1 MNFRLHRWCVSS
13 LEEVAS
19 SIEYTMVK
27 NTFAQTQKHEQ
38 VLTQT
43 LSPQQLLTVQ
53 ILELTTMEIEDR
65 VRSEVM
71 DNPALEVV
79 DREELPG
86 ENDSMTDTPNDSDDD
101 YSGNGEIPV
110 SAGYGRGADI
120 PVGDMVSFGDT
131 LLEQLGE
138 LQLTQQEVAV
148 GEYIIGSLDEDG
160 LLRKDISEIED
171 ELLIYGNVMTDREQI
186 LNILSLIQGFEP
198 AGIAARSL
206 QESLMLQLER
216 NSNSRNVE
224 LQKRIVGEFYDDFT
238 AKRWEQI
245 ADKLGVSNDECRAAI
260 ADIVRLNPRPGASL
274 SEGIGFSRQQI
285 IPDFVIDVV
294 DDNVYVS
301 LNNIHVPELKVNDE
315 YLQMLD
321 EQLVGGNQEQKA
333 AAMFLKQ
340 KIDAAKGFISAVQ
353 QRENT
358 MLATMRAIVAK
369 QKAYFINGGDEA
381 YLKPMILEDIA
392 NLTGYDISTI
402 SRVSN
407 SKYVQTP
414 WSISPLKYFFSD
426 GITKDDGTQQ
436 SVYEL
441 FAVIRELI
449 EGEDK
454 NSPLT
459 DQALQEMLA
468 ERGYS
473 VARRT
478 VAKYRE
484 QLHIPVARLR
494 KE

>member
-1 MNFRLHRWCVSS
+1 MAN
-13 LEEVAS
+13 
-19 SIEYTMVK
+19 
-27 NTFAQTQKHEQ
+27 NTFSQTQKHEQ
-38 VLTQT
+38 TLTQT

-53 ILELTTMEIEDR
+53 LLELTTMEIEDR
-65 VRSEVM
+65 VRSQVM

-79 DREELPG
+79 DGDDISG
-86 ENDSMTDTPNDSDDD
+86 ESNTPDDVMSEISNDGDDD

-110 SAGYGRGADI
+110 FSGYGHGTDYTI
-120 PVGDMVSFGDT
+120 GDSMSFGDT

-138 LQLTQQEVAV
+138 LRLTPQEKSI

-160 LLRKDISEIED
+160 FLRKDISEIED
-171 ELLIYGNVMTDREQI
+171 ELLIYGNVMTDMQQI
-186 LNILSLIQGFEP
+186 LGILELIQGFEP
-198 AGIAARSL
+198 AGIAARTL
-206 QESLMLQLER
+206 QESLMIQLER
-216 NSNSRNVE
+216 IDNGKDMT
-224 LQKRIVGEFYDDFT
+224 LQKRIVGEFYEDFA
-238 AKRWEQI
+238 AKRWEQL
-245 ADKLGVSNDECRAAI
+245 ADRLGVDKEVCRTAI

-274 SEGIGFSRQQI
+274 SENVGFSRQQI
-285 IPDFVIDVV
+285 IPDFVLDVV

-301 LNNIHVPELKVNDE
+301 LNNFHVPELRVCDE
-315 YLQMLD
+315 YVQMLD
-321 EQLVGGNQEQKA
+321 DQLASGNQEQKA
-333 AAMFLKQ
+333 AATFLKQ
-340 KIDAAKGFISAVQ
+340 KIDSAKGFISAVQ

-369 QKAYFINGGDEA
+369 QKEYFINGGDEA

-392 NLTGYDISTI
+392 KMTGFDISTI

-414 WSISPLKYFFSD
+414 WNVSPLKYFFSD
-426 GITKDDGTQQ
+426 GVVKDDGTEQ

-441 FAVIRELI
+441 FAVIKELVDA
-449 EGEDK
+449 EDK
-454 NSPLT
+454 NCPLT
-459 DQALQEMLA
+459 DQVLQEKLA

-494 KE
+494 KS

>member
-1 MNFRLHRWCVSS
+1 M
-13 LEEVAS
+13 AG
-19 SIEYTMVK
+19 
-27 NTFAQTQKHEQ
+27 NTFTQTQKHEQ
-38 VLTQT
+38 TLTQT

-53 ILELTTMEIEDR
+53 LLELTTMEIEDK

-79 DREELPG
+79 
-86 ENDSMTDTPNDSDDD
+86 ENDVIPENDATDNPISDISQDSDDD
-101 YSGNGEIPV
+101 YSGNDDIPV
-110 SAGYGRGADI
+110 FNGYGRNDYTI
-120 PVGDMVSFGDT
+120 GDSVSFGDT

-138 LQLTQQEVAV
+138 LQLTPQEKSI

-160 LLRKDISEIED
+160 FLRKDITEIED
-171 ELLIYGNVMTDREQI
+171 ELLIYANVMTDKEQI
-186 LNILSLIQGFEP
+186 LSILERIQGFEP
-198 AGIAARSL
+198 AGIAARNL

-216 NSNSRNVE
+216 VE
-224 LQKRIVGEFYDDFT
+224 CNKDVTLQKRIVGEFYDDFSS
-238 AKRWEQI
+238 KHWEQLD
-245 ADKLGVSNDECRAAI
+245 DKLGVDRETCRAAI

-274 SEGIGFSRQQI
+274 SENVGFSRQQI
-285 IPDFVIDVV
+285 IPDFILDIV

-301 LNNIHVPELKVNDE
+301 LNNIHVPELRVSEE
-315 YLQMLD
+315 YVQMLD
-321 EQLVGGNQEQKA
+321 EQLAGGNQEQKA
-333 AAMFLKQ
+333 AVTFLKQ

-358 MLATMRAIVAK
+358 MLVTMRAIVAK
-369 QKAYFINGGDEA
+369 QKEYFLNGGDEA

-392 NLTGYDISTI
+392 KMTGFDISTI

-414 WSISPLKYFFSD
+414 WSVSSLKYFFSD
-426 GITKDDGTQQ
+426 GVTKSDGTEQ

-449 EGEDK
+449 ESEDK
-454 NSPLT
+454 NAPLT
-459 DQALQEMLA
+459 DQVLQEKLT
-468 ERGYS
+468 ERGYC

>member
-1 MNFRLHRWCVSS
+1 M
-13 LEEVAS
+13 AG
-19 SIEYTMVK
+19 
-27 NTFAQTQKHEQ
+27 NTFTQTQKHEQ
-38 VLTQT
+38 TLTQT

-53 ILELTTMEIEDR
+53 LLELTTMEIEDK

-79 DREELPG
+79 
-86 ENDSMTDTPNDSDDD
+86 ENDVIPENDATDNPISDISQDSDDD
-101 YSGNGEIPV
+101 YSGNDDIPV
-110 SAGYGRGADI
+110 FSGYGRNDYTI
-120 PVGDMVSFGDT
+120 GDSVSFGDT

-138 LQLTQQEVAV
+138 LQLTPQEKSI

-160 LLRKDISEIED
+160 FLRKDITEIED
-171 ELLIYGNVMTDREQI
+171 ELLIYANVMTDKEQI
-186 LNILSLIQGFEP
+186 LSILERIQGFEP
-198 AGIAARSL
+198 AGIAARNL

-216 NSNSRNVE
+216 VE
-224 LQKRIVGEFYDDFT
+224 CNKDVTLQKRIVGEFYDDFSS
-238 AKRWEQI
+238 KHWEQLD
-245 ADKLGVSNDECRAAI
+245 DKLGVDRETCRAAI

-274 SEGIGFSRQQI
+274 SENVGFSRQQI
-285 IPDFVIDVV
+285 IPDFILDIV

-301 LNNIHVPELKVNDE
+301 LNNIHVPELRVSEE
-315 YLQMLD
+315 YVQMLD
-321 EQLVGGNQEQKA
+321 EQLAGGNQEQKA
-333 AAMFLKQ
+333 AVTFLKQ

-369 QKAYFINGGDEA
+369 QKEYFLNGGDEA

-392 NLTGYDISTI
+392 KMTGFDISTI

-414 WSISPLKYFFSD
+414 WSVSSLKYFFSD
-426 GITKDDGTQQ
+426 GVTKSDGTEQ

-449 EGEDK
+449 ESEDK
-454 NSPLT
+454 NAPLT
-459 DQALQEMLA
+459 DQVLQEKLT
-468 ERGYS
+468 ERGYC

>member
-1 MNFRLHRWCVSS
+1 MAR
-13 LEEVAS
+13 
-19 SIEYTMVK
+19 
-27 NTFAQTQKHEQ
+27 NTFTQTQKHEQ
-38 VLTQT
+38 ILTQT

-79 DREELPG
+79 DQDEMPENSG
-86 ENDSMTDTPNDSDDD
+86 ENDAVADILHDSDDD

-110 SAGYGRGADI
+110 SVGYRHSADI
-120 PVGDMVSFGDT
+120 PIGESLSFGDT

-138 LQLTQQEVAV
+138 LQLTPQERSV

-160 LLRKDISEIED
+160 FLRKDIEEIED
-171 ELLIYGNVMTDREQI
+171 ELLIYVNVMTDKEEI
-186 LNILSLIQGFEP
+186 LRVLSCIQGFEP
-198 AGIAARSL
+198 AGIGARSL
-206 QESLMLQLER
+206 QESLLLQLER
-216 NSNSRNVE
+216 NDGGRDMS
-224 LQKRIVGEFYDDFT
+224 LQKRIVSEFYDDFT
-238 AKRWEQI
+238 AKRWEQL
-245 ADKLGVSNDECRAAI
+245 ADKLGVGKDECRAAI

-274 SEGIGFSRQQI
+274 SENIGFSRQQI
-285 IPDFVIDVV
+285 IPDFVLDVV

-301 LNNIHVPELKVNDE
+301 LNNAHIPELKVNDE
-315 YLQMLD
+315 YVQMLD
-321 EQLVGGNQEQKA
+321 EQLSGGSHEQKA
-333 AAMFLKQ
+333 AAQFLKQ

-358 MLATMRAIVAK
+358 MLSTMRAIVVR
-369 QKAYFINGGDEA
+369 QKEYFVNGGDEA

-392 NLTGYDISTI
+392 KMTGFDISTI

-414 WSISPLKYFFSD
+414 WSVSPLKYFFSD
-426 GITKDDGTQQ
+426 GVKKEDGTEQ

-441 FAVIRELI
+441 FGVIKELV
-449 EGEDK
+449 ESEDK

-468 ERGYS
+468 ERGYV

-494 KE
+494 KL

>member
-1 MNFRLHRWCVSS
+1 MAGNSF
-13 LEEVAS
+13 
-19 SIEYTMVK
+19 T
-27 NTFAQTQKHEQ
+27 QTQKHEQ
-38 VLTQT
+38 TLTQT

-53 ILELTTMEIEDR
+53 LLELTTMEIEDR

-79 DREELPG
+79 
-86 ENDSMTDTPNDSDDD
+86 ENDDQPDENGAQPDSVSDISSDSDED

-110 SAGYGRGADI
+110 FGGYSHNADYAL
-120 PVGDMVSFGDT
+120 GESVSFGDT

-138 LQLTQQEVAV
+138 LRLTTQEMTI
-148 GEYIIGSLDEDG
+148 GEYLIGSLDEDG

-171 ELLIYGNVMTDREQI
+171 ELLIYGNVMTDKEHI
-186 LNILSLIQGFEP
+186 LGVLELIQGFEP

-206 QESLMLQLER
+206 QESLLLQLDR
-216 NSNSRNVE
+216 ADNGKDVA
-224 LQKRIVGEFYDDFT
+224 LQKRIVTEFYDDF
-238 AKRWEQI
+238 AGKRWEQL
-245 ADKLGVSNDECRAAI
+245 ADKLGVGKDECRNAI

-274 SEGIGFSRQQI
+274 SENIGFSRQQI
-285 IPDFVIDVV
+285 IPDFVLDVV

-301 LNNIHVPELKVNDE
+301 LNNVHVPELRVCDE
-315 YLQMLD
+315 YVQMLD
-321 EQLVGGNQEQKA
+321 EQLAGGNQEQKA

-353 QRENT
+353 QREIT
-358 MLATMRAIVAK
+358 MLATMRAIVEK
-369 QKAYFINGGDEA
+369 QKAFFVNGGDEA

-392 NLTGYDISTI
+392 KMTGFDISTI

-414 WSISPLKYFFSD
+414 WSVSSLKYFFSE
-426 GITKDDGTQQ
+426 GVVKDDGTEQ

-441 FAVIRELI
+441 FAVIKELVDS
-449 EGEDK
+449 EDK
-454 NSPLT
+454 SSPLT
-459 DQALQEMLA
+459 DQELQEKLV

-494 KE
+494 KL

>member
-1 MNFRLHRWCVSS
+1 
-13 LEEVAS
+13 
-19 SIEYTMVK
+19 
-27 NTFAQTQKHEQ
+27 
-38 VLTQT
+38 
-43 LSPQQLLTVQ
+43 
-53 ILELTTMEIEDR
+53 MEIEDK

-79 DREELPG
+79 
-86 ENDSMTDTPNDSDDD
+86 ENDVIPENDAIDNPISDISQDSDDD
-101 YSGNGEIPV
+101 YSGNGDIPV
-110 SAGYGRGADI
+110 FSGYGRNDYTI
-120 PVGDMVSFGDT
+120 GDSVSFGDT

-138 LQLTQQEVAV
+138 LQLTPQEKSI

-160 LLRKDISEIED
+160 FLRKDITEIED
-171 ELLIYGNVMTDREQI
+171 ELLIYANVMTDKEQI
-186 LNILSLIQGFEP
+186 LSILERIQGFEP
-198 AGIAARSL
+198 AGIAARNL

-216 NSNSRNVE
+216 VE
-224 LQKRIVGEFYDDFT
+224 CNKDVTLQKRIVSEFYDDFSS
-238 AKRWEQI
+238 KHWEQLD
-245 ADKLGVSNDECRAAI
+245 DKLGVDRETCRAAI

-274 SEGIGFSRQQI
+274 SENVGFSRQQI
-285 IPDFVIDVV
+285 IPDFILDIV

-301 LNNIHVPELKVNDE
+301 LNNIHVPELRVSEE
-315 YLQMLD
+315 YVQMLD
-321 EQLVGGNQEQKA
+321 EQLAGGNQEQKA
-333 AAMFLKQ
+333 AVTFLKQ

-358 MLATMRAIVAK
+358 MLVTMRAIVAK
-369 QKAYFINGGDEA
+369 QKEYFLNGGDEA

-392 NLTGYDISTI
+392 KMTGFDISTI

-414 WSISPLKYFFSD
+414 WSVSSLKYFFSD
-426 GITKDDGTQQ
+426 GVTKSDGTEQ

-449 EGEDK
+449 ESEDK
-454 NSPLT
+454 NAPLT
-459 DQALQEMLA
+459 DQVLQEKLT
-468 ERGYS
+468 ERGYC

>member
-1 MNFRLHRWCVSS
+1 MAN
-13 LEEVAS
+13 
-19 SIEYTMVK
+19 
-27 NTFAQTQKHEQ
+27 NTFSQTQKHEQ
-38 VLTQT
+38 TLTQT

-53 ILELTTMEIEDR
+53 LLELTTMEIEDR

-79 DREELPG
+79 DGDDISG
-86 ENDSMTDTPNDSDDD
+86 ESNTPDDVMSEISNDGDDD

-110 SAGYGRGADI
+110 FSGYGHGTDYAI
-120 PVGDMVSFGDT
+120 GDSMSFGDT

-138 LQLTQQEVAV
+138 LRLTPQEKSI

-160 LLRKDISEIED
+160 FLRKDISEIED
-171 ELLIYGNVMTDREQI
+171 ELLIYGNVMTDMQQI
-186 LNILSLIQGFEP
+186 LGILELIQGFEP
-198 AGIAARSL
+198 AGIAARTL
-206 QESLMLQLER
+206 QESLMIQLER
-216 NSNSRNVE
+216 IDNGKDMT
-224 LQKRIVGEFYDDFT
+224 LQKRIVGEFYEDFA
-238 AKRWEQI
+238 AKRWEQL
-245 ADKLGVSNDECRAAI
+245 ADRLGVDKEVCRTAI

-274 SEGIGFSRQQI
+274 SENVGFSRQQI
-285 IPDFVIDVV
+285 IPDFVLDVV

-301 LNNIHVPELKVNDE
+301 LNNFHVPELRVCDE
-315 YLQMLD
+315 YVQMLD
-321 EQLVGGNQEQKA
+321 DQLASGNQEQKA
-333 AAMFLKQ
+333 AATFLKQ
-340 KIDAAKGFISAVQ
+340 KIDSAKGFISAVQ

-369 QKAYFINGGDEA
+369 QKEYFINGGDEA

-392 NLTGYDISTI
+392 KMTGFDISTI

-414 WSISPLKYFFSD
+414 WNVSPLKYFFSD
-426 GITKDDGTQQ
+426 GVVKDDGTEQ

-441 FAVIRELI
+441 FAVIKELVDA
-449 EGEDK
+449 EDK

-459 DQALQEMLA
+459 DQVLQEKLV

-494 KE
+494 KS

>member
-1 MNFRLHRWCVSS
+1 M
-13 LEEVAS
+13 AG
-19 SIEYTMVK
+19 
-27 NTFAQTQKHEQ
+27 NTFTQTQKHEQ
-38 VLTQT
+38 TLTQT

-53 ILELTTMEIEDR
+53 LLELTTMEIEDK

-79 DREELPG
+79 
-86 ENDSMTDTPNDSDDD
+86 ENDVIPENDATDNPISDISQDSDDD
-101 YSGNGEIPV
+101 YSGNGDIPV
-110 SAGYGRGADI
+110 FSGYGRNDYTI
-120 PVGDMVSFGDT
+120 GDSVSFGDT

-138 LQLTQQEVAV
+138 LQLTPQEKSI

-160 LLRKDISEIED
+160 FLRKDITEIED
-171 ELLIYGNVMTDREQI
+171 ELLIYANVMTDKEQI
-186 LNILSLIQGFEP
+186 LSILERIQGFEP
-198 AGIAARSL
+198 AGIAARNL

-216 NSNSRNVE
+216 VE
-224 LQKRIVGEFYDDFT
+224 CNKDVTLQKRIVGEFYDDFSS
-238 AKRWEQI
+238 KHWEQLD
-245 ADKLGVSNDECRAAI
+245 DKLGVDRETCRAAI

-274 SEGIGFSRQQI
+274 SENVGFSRQQI
-285 IPDFVIDVV
+285 IPDFILDIV

-301 LNNIHVPELKVNDE
+301 LNNIHVPELRVSEE
-315 YLQMLD
+315 YVQMLD
-321 EQLVGGNQEQKA
+321 EQLAGGNQEQKA
-333 AAMFLKQ
+333 AVTFLKQ

-358 MLATMRAIVAK
+358 MLVTMRAIVAK
-369 QKAYFINGGDEA
+369 QKEYFLNGGDEA

-392 NLTGYDISTI
+392 KMTGFDISTI

-414 WSISPLKYFFSD
+414 WSVSSLKYFFSD
-426 GITKDDGTQQ
+426 GVTKSDGTEQ

-449 EGEDK
+449 ESEDK
-454 NSPLT
+454 NAPLT
-459 DQALQEMLA
+459 DQVLQEKLT
-468 ERGYS
+468 ERGYC

>member
-1 MNFRLHRWCVSS
+1 MAGNSF
-13 LEEVAS
+13 
-19 SIEYTMVK
+19 T
-27 NTFAQTQKHEQ
+27 QTQKHEQ
-38 VLTQT
+38 TLTQT

-53 ILELTTMEIEDR
+53 LLELTTMEIEDR

-79 DREELPG
+79 
-86 ENDSMTDTPNDSDDD
+86 ENDDQPDENGVQPDSVSDISSDSDED

-110 SAGYGRGADI
+110 FGGYSHNADYAL
-120 PVGDMVSFGDT
+120 GESVSFGDT

-138 LQLTQQEVAV
+138 LRLTTQEMTI
-148 GEYIIGSLDEDG
+148 GEYLIGSLDEDG

-171 ELLIYGNVMTDREQI
+171 ELLIYGNVMTDKEQI
-186 LNILSLIQGFEP
+186 LAVLELIQGFEP

-206 QESLMLQLER
+206 QESLLLQLDR
-216 NSNSRNVE
+216 AGSGKDVA
-224 LQKRIVGEFYDDFT
+224 LQKRIVTEFYDDF
-238 AKRWEQI
+238 AGKRWEQL
-245 ADKLGVSNDECRAAI
+245 ADKLGVGKEECRNAI

-274 SEGIGFSRQQI
+274 SENIGFSRQQI
-285 IPDFVIDVV
+285 IPDFVLDVV

-301 LNNIHVPELKVNDE
+301 LNNIHVPELRVCDE
-315 YLQMLD
+315 YVQMLD
-321 EQLVGGNQEQKA
+321 EQLAGGSQEQKA

-358 MLATMRAIVAK
+358 MLATMRAIVEK
-369 QKAYFINGGDEA
+369 QKAFFVNGGDEA

-392 NLTGYDISTI
+392 KITGFDISTI

-414 WSISPLKYFFSD
+414 WSVSSLKYFFSD
-426 GITKDDGTQQ
+426 GVVKDDGTEQ

-441 FAVIRELI
+441 FAVIKELVDS
-449 EGEDK
+449 EDK
-454 NSPLT
+454 SSPFT
-459 DQALQEMLA
+459 DQELQEKLV

-494 KE
+494 KL

>member
-1 MNFRLHRWCVSS
+1 MAN
-13 LEEVAS
+13 
-19 SIEYTMVK
+19 
-27 NTFAQTQKHEQ
+27 NTFSQTQKHEQ
-38 VLTQT
+38 TLTQT

-53 ILELTTMEIEDR
+53 LLELTTMEIEDR

-71 DNPALEVV
+71 DNPVLEVV
-79 DREELPG
+79 DGDDISG
-86 ENDSMTDTPNDSDDD
+86 ESNTPDDVMSEISNDGDDD

-110 SAGYGRGADI
+110 FSGYGHGTDYAI
-120 PVGDMVSFGDT
+120 GDSMSFGDT

-138 LQLTQQEVAV
+138 LRLTPQEKSI

-160 LLRKDISEIED
+160 FLRKDISEIED
-171 ELLIYGNVMTDREQI
+171 ELLIYGNVMTDMQQI
-186 LNILSLIQGFEP
+186 LGILELIQGFEP
-198 AGIAARSL
+198 AGIAARTL
-206 QESLMLQLER
+206 QESLMIQLER
-216 NSNSRNVE
+216 IDNGKDMT
-224 LQKRIVGEFYDDFT
+224 LQKRIVGEFYDDFA
-238 AKRWEQI
+238 AKRWEQL
-245 ADKLGVSNDECRAAI
+245 ADRLGVDKEVCRTAI

-274 SEGIGFSRQQI
+274 SENVGFSRQQI
-285 IPDFVIDVV
+285 IPDFVLDVV

-301 LNNIHVPELKVNDE
+301 LNNFHVPELRVCDE
-315 YLQMLD
+315 YVQMLD
-321 EQLVGGNQEQKA
+321 DQLASGNQEQKA
-333 AAMFLKQ
+333 AATFLKQ
-340 KIDAAKGFISAVQ
+340 KIDSAKGFISAVQ

-369 QKAYFINGGDEA
+369 QKEYFINGGDEA

-392 NLTGYDISTI
+392 KMTGFDISTI

-414 WSISPLKYFFSD
+414 WNVSPLKYFFSD
-426 GITKDDGTQQ
+426 GVVKDDGTEQ

-441 FAVIRELI
+441 FAVIKELVD
-449 EGEDK
+449 GEDK
-454 NSPLT
+454 NCPLT
-459 DQALQEMLA
+459 DQVLQEKLA

-494 KE
+494 KS

>member
-1 MNFRLHRWCVSS
+1 M
-13 LEEVAS
+13 AG
-19 SIEYTMVK
+19 
-27 NTFAQTQKHEQ
+27 NTFTQTQKHEQ
-38 VLTQT
+38 TLTQT

-53 ILELTTMEIEDR
+53 LLELTTMEIEDK

-79 DREELPG
+79 
-86 ENDSMTDTPNDSDDD
+86 ENDVIPENDATNNPISDISQDSDDD
-101 YSGNGEIPV
+101 YSGNDDIPV
-110 SAGYGRGADI
+110 FSGYGRNDYTI
-120 PVGDMVSFGDT
+120 GDSVSFGDT

-138 LQLTQQEVAV
+138 LQLTPQEKSI

-160 LLRKDISEIED
+160 FLRKDITEIED
-171 ELLIYGNVMTDREQI
+171 ELLIYANVMTDKEQI
-186 LNILSLIQGFEP
+186 LSILERIQGFEP
-198 AGIAARSL
+198 AGIAARNL

-216 NSNSRNVE
+216 VE
-224 LQKRIVGEFYDDFT
+224 CNKDVTLQKRIVGEFYDDF
-238 AKRWEQI
+238 ASKHWEQLD
-245 ADKLGVSNDECRAAI
+245 DKLGVDRETCRAAI

-274 SEGIGFSRQQI
+274 SENVGFSRQQI
-285 IPDFVIDVV
+285 IPDFILDIV

-301 LNNIHVPELKVNDE
+301 LNNIHVPELRVSEE
-315 YLQMLD
+315 YVQMLD
-321 EQLVGGNQEQKA
+321 EQLAGGNQEQKA
-333 AAMFLKQ
+333 AVTFLKQ

-369 QKAYFINGGDEA
+369 QKEYFLNGGDEA

-392 NLTGYDISTI
+392 KMTGFDISTI

-414 WSISPLKYFFSD
+414 WSVSSLKYFFSD
-426 GITKDDGTQQ
+426 GVTKSDGTEQ

-449 EGEDK
+449 ESEDK
-454 NSPLT
+454 NAPLT
-459 DQALQEMLA
+459 DQVLQEKLT
-468 ERGYS
+468 ERGYC

>member
-1 MNFRLHRWCVSS
+1 M
-13 LEEVAS
+13 AG
-19 SIEYTMVK
+19 
-27 NTFAQTQKHEQ
+27 NTFTQTQKHEQ
-38 VLTQT
+38 TLTQT

-53 ILELTTMEIEDR
+53 LLELTTMEIEDK

-79 DREELPG
+79 
-86 ENDSMTDTPNDSDDD
+86 ENDGIPEHDGADNPISDISQDNDDD
-101 YSGNGEIPV
+101 YSGNG
-110 SAGYGRGADI
+110 DI
-120 PVGDMVSFGDT
+120 PVFSGYSRSDYTIGDSVSFGDT

-138 LQLTQQEVAV
+138 LQLTPQEKSI

-160 LLRKDISEIED
+160 FLTKDIAEIED
-171 ELLIYGNVMTDREQI
+171 ELLIYASVMTDREQI
-186 LNILSLIQGFEP
+186 LSVLERIQGFEP
-198 AGIAARSL
+198 AGIAARNL

-216 NSNSRNVE
+216 VGCNKDVI
-224 LQKRIVGEFYDDFT
+224 LQKRIVGEFYDDFA
-238 AKRWEQI
+238 AKRWEQLD
-245 ADKLGVSNDECRAAI
+245 DKLGVEKEECRAAI

-274 SEGIGFSRQQI
+274 SENVGFSRQQI
-285 IPDFVIDVV
+285 IPDFILDIV

-301 LNNIHVPELKVNDE
+301 LNNVHVPELRVSEE
-315 YLQMLD
+315 YMQMLD
-321 EQLVGGNQEQKA
+321 EQLAGGNQEQKA
-333 AAMFLKQ
+333 AVTFLKQ

-369 QKAYFINGGDEA
+369 QKEYFLNGGDEA

-392 NLTGYDISTI
+392 KMTGFDISTI

-414 WSISPLKYFFSD
+414 WSVSSLKYFFSD
-426 GITKDDGTQQ
+426 GVTKSDGTEQ

-449 EGEDK
+449 ESEDK
-454 NSPLT
+454 NAPLT
-459 DQALQEMLA
+459 DQVLQEKLT
-468 ERGYS
+468 ERGYC

-494 KE
+494 KA

>member
-1 MNFRLHRWCVSS
+1 M
-13 LEEVAS
+13 AG
-19 SIEYTMVK
+19 
-27 NTFAQTQKHEQ
+27 NTFTQTQKHELT
-38 VLTQT
+38 LTQT

-53 ILELTTMEIEDR
+53 LLELTTMEIEDK

-79 DREELPG
+79 
-86 ENDSMTDTPNDSDDD
+86 ENDGIPEHDDADNPISDISQDNDDD
-101 YSGNGEIPV
+101 YSGNG
-110 SAGYGRGADI
+110 DI
-120 PVGDMVSFGDT
+120 PVFSGYSRSDYTIGDSVSFGDT

-138 LQLTQQEVAV
+138 LQLTPQEKSI

-160 LLRKDISEIED
+160 FLTKEIAEIED
-171 ELLIYGNVMTDREQI
+171 ELLIYASVMTDREQI
-186 LNILSLIQGFEP
+186 LSVLERIQGFEP
-198 AGIAARSL
+198 AGIAARNL

-216 NSNSRNVE
+216 VGCNKDVT
-224 LQKRIVGEFYDDFT
+224 LQKRIVGEFYDDFA
-238 AKRWEQI
+238 AKRWEQLD
-245 ADKLGVSNDECRAAI
+245 DKLGVEKEECRAAI

-274 SEGIGFSRQQI
+274 SENVGFSRQQI
-285 IPDFVIDVV
+285 IPDFILDIV

-301 LNNIHVPELKVNDE
+301 LNNVHVPELRVSEE
-315 YLQMLD
+315 YMQMLD
-321 EQLVGGNQEQKA
+321 EQLAGGNQEQKA
-333 AAMFLKQ
+333 AVTFLKQ

-369 QKAYFINGGDEA
+369 QKEYFLNGGDEA

-392 NLTGYDISTI
+392 KITGFDISTI

-414 WSISPLKYFFSD
+414 WSVSSLKYFFSD
-426 GITKDDGTQQ
+426 GVTKSDGTEQ

-449 EGEDK
+449 ESEDK
-454 NSPLT
+454 NAPLT
-459 DQALQEMLA
+459 DQVLQEKLT
-468 ERGYS
+468 ERGYC

>member
-1 MNFRLHRWCVSS
+1 M
-13 LEEVAS
+13 AG
-19 SIEYTMVK
+19 
-27 NTFAQTQKHEQ
+27 NTFTQTQKHEQ
-38 VLTQT
+38 TLTQT

-53 ILELTTMEIEDR
+53 LLELTTMEIEDK

-79 DREELPG
+79 
-86 ENDSMTDTPNDSDDD
+86 ENDGIPEHDGADNPISDISQDNDDD
-101 YSGNGEIPV
+101 YSGNG
-110 SAGYGRGADI
+110 DI
-120 PVGDMVSFGDT
+120 PVFSGYSRSDYTIGDSVSFGDT

-138 LQLTQQEVAV
+138 LQLTPQEKSI

-160 LLRKDISEIED
+160 FLTKDIAEIED
-171 ELLIYGNVMTDREQI
+171 ELLIYASVMTDREQI
-186 LNILSLIQGFEP
+186 LSVLERIQGFEP
-198 AGIAARSL
+198 AGIAARNL

-216 NSNSRNVE
+216 VGCNKDVT
-224 LQKRIVGEFYDDFT
+224 LQKRIVGEFYDDFA
-238 AKRWEQI
+238 AKRWEQLD
-245 ADKLGVSNDECRAAI
+245 DKLGVEKEECRAAI

-274 SEGIGFSRQQI
+274 SENVGFSRQQI
-285 IPDFVIDVV
+285 IPDFILDIV

-301 LNNIHVPELKVNDE
+301 LNNVHVPELRVSEE
-315 YLQMLD
+315 YMQMLD
-321 EQLVGGNQEQKA
+321 EQLAGGNQEQKA
-333 AAMFLKQ
+333 AVTFLKQ

-369 QKAYFINGGDEA
+369 QKEYFLNGGDEA

-392 NLTGYDISTI
+392 KITGFDISTI

-414 WSISPLKYFFSD
+414 WSVSSLKYFFSD
-426 GITKDDGTQQ
+426 GVTKSDGTEQ

-441 FAVIRELI
+441 FAVIKELI
-449 EGEDK
+449 ESEDK
-454 NSPLT
+454 NAPLT
-459 DQALQEMLA
+459 DQVLQEKLT
-468 ERGYS
+468 ERGYC

-494 KE
+494 KA